1 MSDTP
6 AQPSPVRV
14 LLADDSA
21 LVRKGVATLLA
32 SSRRRP
38 IQVAAEVARAA
49 EVVDACLQHRP
60 DVVLLDVRFPDGS
73 GLDACRQLTQRMPG
87 ARVIILTSYSNDGFI
102 YDAITA
108 GAHGY
113 LMKEIDPEG
122 LVRAVI
128 EVAEGRSILD
138 PETTARVMHMMRSSA
153 SMGQG
158 GDPLSS
164 LSAQE
169 RRVLALVSEGRTN
182 KEIGDALAL
191 SDNTVKNY
199 LGTVFEK
206 LNVKRRSQAA
216 ALWVQANQ
224 PRNQG

>member
-1 MSDTP
+1 MSDVPFRVFFHLRP
-6 AQPSPVRV
+6 ACRRQRARPQGR
-14 LLADDSA
+14 
-21 LVRKGVATLLA
+21 ATLLGR
-32 SSRRRP
+32 SCRRP
-38 IQVAAEVARAA
+38 
-49 EVVDACLQHRP
+49 
-60 DVVLLDVRFPDGS
+60 
-73 GLDACRQLTQRMPG
+73 TQSLPK

-138 PETTARVMHMMRSSA
+138 PEATARVMQMVRSNA
-153 SMGQG
+153 AAGQG
-158 GDPLSS
+158 SDPLAS

-182 KEIGDALAL
+182 KEIGEDLSL

-216 ALWVQANQ
+216 ALWVQSHP
-224 PRNQG
+224 PRGLG

>member
-6 AQPSPVRV
+6 STPSSIRV

-21 LVRKGVATLLA
+21 LVRRGVATLLG
-32 SSRRRP
+32 SSRRRQ
-38 IQVAAEVARAA
+38 ILVVAEVARAL

-73 GLDACRQLTQRMPG
+73 GLDACRRLTQSLPS
-87 ARVIILTSYSNDGFI
+87 ARVLILTSYSNDGFI

-138 PETTARVMHMMRSSA
+138 PEATARVMQMVRSNAA
-153 SMGQG
+153 SGQG
-158 GDPLSS
+158 SDPLAS

-182 KEIGDALAL
+182 KEIGEDLSL

-216 ALWVQANQ
+216 ALWVQSHP
-224 PRNQG
+224 PRGL

>member
-6 AQPSPVRV
+6 AQPTPVRV

-32 SSRRRP
+32 CSRLRP
-38 IQVAAEVARAA
+38 VQIAAEVARAA
-49 EVVDACLQHRP
+49 EVVDACLLHRP

-73 GLDACRQLTQRMPG
+73 GLDACRQLTQRLPG

-138 PETTARVMHMMRSSA
+138 PETTARVMHMMRSSVSA
-153 SMGQG
+153 GQG
-158 GDPLSS
+158 GDLLSA

-216 ALWVQANQ
+216 AMWVQANQ
-224 PRNQG
+224 SRKQG

>member
-1 MSDTP
+1 MNETP
-6 AQPSPVRV
+6 TPLPPVRV

-21 LVRKGVATLLA
+21 LVRRGVATLLEN
-32 SSRRRP
+32 SRGRP
-38 IQVAAEVARAA
+38 IQVIAEVDRMSG
-49 EVVDACLQHRP
+49 VVDACLQHSP

-73 GLDACRQLTQRMPG
+73 GLDACRRLTQRMPG

-138 PETTARVMHMMRSSA
+138 PETTVRVMQMVRSNAA
-153 SMGQG
+153 SGHG
-158 GDPLSS
+158 NDPLGN

-182 KEIGDALAL
+182 KEIGDDLAL

-216 ALWVQANQ
+216 ALWVQAH
-224 PRNQG
+224 PPKGHP